1 MNLLT
6 AARLIGLAL
15 GVGILAYGATR
26 NRFRFTRSVVLVVA
40 GANIALLGFL
50 VINQMDYP
58 LNLDLMEGTVL
69 QHYRRAAGGLAIYP
83 EPAPDFVPLAYNP
96 LYYVIAI
103 PFGWVFGENLL
114 MLRLVAV
121 MGFVG
126 SGIIVF
132 LAVRQQTRSDWWAFT
147 GAGLFAAAYAVMD
160 AYLNTAHSDS
170 WFLLCALLGTYLIS
184 LRRGLAADM
193 LAVLILVAAFWF
205 KQHGALFVVGG
216 VMYLTWQEIQRRTLR
231 AGLRRALPYWLAAAL
246 IGPGLYFFAG
256 RALFGPR
263 FLYFTWEVPRQ
274 WSQFDLD
281 TVYRYSTFIL
291 RHYAALAL
299 PAGLLVLWI
308 LARERSKL
316 NVWHAQFVAAVL
328 TGVMGSLDPGS
339 ADNVY
344 IPMGTWFIVVGLFAL
359 HEAPQRLTRY
369 GLHYAAVLIAFIV
382 LLYDPRPLTVSR
394 QAAARYD
401 DLIAALV
408 ALDTPLV
415 FAPWQGQLPEDFTL
429 YPAAHWVALED
440 MIRGPGRDTRNHPNT
455 RELLAPL
462 LLPQGRAYILAN
474 QPLDEY
480 PWLAFLTDDYVLET
494 DFGAQFEALR
504 TLPRRFDHG
513 YPRYLY
519 RYESIET
526 SRTERS
532 PG

>member
-1 MNLLT
+1 MNALT
-6 AARLIGLAL
+6 AARLVALAL
-15 GVGILAYGATR
+15 GAGILAYSVAR
-26 NRFRFTRSVVLVVA
+26 NHFRHARSVVLILA

-69 QHYRRAAGGLAIYP
+69 QHYWRAAGGLTIYP

-103 PFGWVFGENLL
+103 PFGWVFGETLL

-121 MGFVG
+121 IGFVG
-126 SGIIVF
+126 SGAVVF
-132 LAVRQQTRSDWWAFT
+132 LAARQQTRSDWWAFT
-147 GAGLFAAAYAVMD
+147 GAGLFAAYAVMD

-170 WFLLCALLGTYLIS
+170 WFLFCALLGTYLIS
-184 LRRGLAADM
+184 LKRGFAADM
-193 LAVLILVAAFWF
+193 VAVLILTAAFWF
-205 KQHGALFVVGG
+205 KQHGALFAVGG
-216 VMYLTWQEIQRRTLR
+216 VIYLTWQEIQQNPLR

-246 IGPGLYFFAG
+246 IGPGLYFLAG

-291 RHYAALAL
+291 RHYAALAV

-308 LARERSKL
+308 LTRERSKL
-316 NVWHAQFVAAVL
+316 NVWHAQFVAAAL

-344 IPMGTWFIVVGLFAL
+344 IPMGTWFIVVGLCAL
-359 HEAPQRLTRY
+359 AETPIRLPRLGRY
-369 GLHYAAVLIAFIV
+369 GLHYAAVLMAFIV

-394 QAAARYD
+394 QADASYD
-401 DLIAALV
+401 DLITALT

-415 FAPWQGQLPEDFTL
+415 FAPWQGQLPEGFTL

-440 MIRGPGRDTRNHPNT
+440 MIRGPGRDTRDHPNT
-455 RELLAPL
+455 RQLLAPL
-462 LLPQGRAYILAN
+462 LTPRQQAYILAN

-480 PWLAFLTDDYVLET
+480 PWLAFLTDYYALEA
-494 DFGAQFEALR
+494 DFGTRFEALR

-519 RYESIET
+519 RYES
-526 SRTERS
+526 RGDFG
-532 PG
+532 P